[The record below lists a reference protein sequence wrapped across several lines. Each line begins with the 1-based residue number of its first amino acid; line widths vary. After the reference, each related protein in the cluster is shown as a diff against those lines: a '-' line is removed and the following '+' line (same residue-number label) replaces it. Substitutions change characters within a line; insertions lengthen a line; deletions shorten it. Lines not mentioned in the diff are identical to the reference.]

1 MTESAPER
9 CAVMDR
15 RTSLKLLIALATAL
29 SPLAGATTT
38 NGALCA
44 SALAKGI
51 DVAAL
56 AQLASQVR
64 RAHPESVDS
73 PSIAPLL
80 QASSVSFDETL
91 AVLRKRM
98 TEDFTRGRVVD
109 LFGWRV
115 SRMEANLF
123 LALHE
128 CA

>member
-9 CAVMDR
+9 FAVMDR

-29 SPLAGATTT
+29 SPLASAATT
-38 NGALCA
+38 NEALCA
-44 SALAKGI
+44 SALADGI

-56 AQLASQVR
+56 AQLASQLR
-64 RAHPESVDS
+64 RAYPESVDW

-80 QASSVSFDETL
+80 QASSASFDETL
-91 AVLRKRM
+91 ALLRKRM
-98 TEDFTRGRVVD
+98 TEDFARGRVVD
-109 LFGWRV
+109 LYGWRV

>member
-9 CAVMDR
+9 FAVMDR
-15 RTSLKLLIALATAL
+15 RTSLMLLIALATAL
-29 SPLAGATTT
+29 SPLARATTT
-38 NGALCA
+38 NEALCA
-44 SALAKGI
+44 SALAEGI

-56 AQLASQVR
+56 EQLASQVR
-64 RAHPESVDS
+64 RAYPESVDS

-91 AVLRKRM
+91 AVLRKGM

>member
-1 MTESAPER
+1 
-9 CAVMDR
+9 
-15 RTSLKLLIALATAL
+15 
-29 SPLAGATTT
+29 
-38 NGALCA
+38 
-44 SALAKGI
+44 
-51 DVAAL
+51 
-56 AQLASQVR
+56 
-64 RAHPESVDS
+64 
-73 PSIAPLL
+73 L
-80 QASSVSFDETL
+80 QAASVSFDETL